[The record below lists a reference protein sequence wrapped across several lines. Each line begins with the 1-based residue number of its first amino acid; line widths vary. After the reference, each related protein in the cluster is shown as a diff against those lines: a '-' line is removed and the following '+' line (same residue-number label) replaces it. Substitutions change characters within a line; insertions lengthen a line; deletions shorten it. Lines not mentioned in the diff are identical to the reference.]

1 MKNKEAETNKE
12 TGSKKLVY
20 LLSPVRNVTEE
31 QALTIAEHAKSLDVP
46 EIRLFN
52 PVKDAPQQ
60 DATGYNIVMAELNF
74 LHEAAKSGGRVDIL
88 WNAGGTPSE
97 GSRVDI
103 GIALALGLDLNLIH
117 IFNNENPTGPQIC
130 FKMITGMYV
139 EDVEKTKGV
148 IQNSDQVLIDWDMEM
163 KTEEQEWQRI
173 FLGIALGEMAKNPQL
188 KIKLGE
194 VIGIDPPE
202 KKSYVKVVK
211 EIEARQTAN

>member
-130 FKMITGMYV
+130 FKMITGMYAENV
-139 EDVEKTKGV
+139 ERMKEV

>member
-117 IFNNENPTGPQIC
+117 IFNKENPTGPQIC

-148 IQNSDQVLIDWDMEM
+148 IQNSNQVLIDWDMEM